1 MLLLVVIHST
11 SGSPNSVD
19 GCAGAGI
26 FLFAKS
32 HRQSDSSFALDSC
45 RGQPSLETPVL
56 GLMKQLTMLLGCRG
70 CECCRC
76 RPVDDVVV
84 AAVAAGRRC
93 RHDEEVEVRRL
104 EKVFRS

>member
-1 MLLLVVIHST
+1 MFTHSR

-45 RGQPSLETPVL
+45 RGQPSQETPVL
-56 GLMKQLTMLLGCRG
+56 LKSNPNAVVNVGDVGDVVDG
-70 CECCRC
+70 VEGGVDDADA
-76 RPVDDVVV
+76 VDDVV
-84 AAVAAGRRC
+84 
-93 RHDEEVEVRRL
+93 EV
-104 EKVFRS
+104 KMQC